1 MAETVKTPLR
11 MGLEYRIS
19 CLSPRVRGNQGKWY
33 GAARNVWLMN
43 VRFRG
48 ESGHWLDLSL
58 FPLVTQS
65 GHAVLQRQCVQ
76 LRPFGNFLVAGC
88 I

>member
-48 ESGHWLDLSL
+48 ESGHQSEVEQRLLL
-58 FPLVTQS
+58 TQS
-65 GHAVLQRQCVQ
+65 GHLRCV
-76 LRPFGNFLVAGC
+76 F
-88 I
+88 